1 MKRLVLTITTL
12 FIMLFP
18 IIAAPSVNDVR
29 IWPLNGSTSIN
40 LLSKDYPERDTGD
53 GVYLKWVGGASNQ
66 NKGTFLDKNIIGLAQ
81 IGFDGMTQNER
92 LYWSID
98 VVCSNGDYKLVS
110 QSESAY
116 SRPFK
121 VFTVVSW
128 PQYTAKNGDGR
139 LGVYEIVSGSST
151 TRKAFPYER
160 ESNWWGGTTTYDSGY
175 LVFDILIAL
184 PENDDDNDGVLTYN
198 GKNYFLADKED
209 YAAMVTATVSVTKED
224 GTLVDKAIISFPVTG
239 YVSYN
244 SSATLSDKF
253 SLLVTPNDYSRNI
266 QLENTGVSQQIATI
280 DFLYGIRNGSAT
292 PNGSPA
298 IFLSSS
304 SNPYDSSAGKFTFIH
319 EDAGSFITSR
329 NSITYKIVV
338 SDGVTRTEFDGT
350 DYVSSG
356 AENYN
361 NLENK
366 LSIQSNVAYYSAR
379 GDTPYSW
386 WDYNGTINLI
396 LDSHPDI
403 MNAGR
408 YESSVYV
415 HVLALETSN

>member
-1 MKRLVLTITTL
+1 MRRLVFTITTL

-29 IWPLNGSTSIN
+29 VWPLNGSTSIN
-40 LLSKDYPERDTGD
+40 LLSKDYPDRNTGD
-53 GVYLKWVGGASNQ
+53 GVWPNWVSGTSNQ
-66 NKGTFLDKNIIGLAQ
+66 SQGTFLDKNIIGLAQ
-81 IGFDGMTQNER
+81 IGFGGMTENER

-121 VFTVVSW
+121 IFTVVSW
-128 PQYTAKNGDGR
+128 PQYTTSNNGDGR
-139 LGVYEIVSGSST
+139 VGTYEIVSGSST
-151 TRKAFPYER
+151 TRKAFPYV
-160 ESNWWGGTTTYDSGY
+160 STGNWWNPTVYDDGY

-184 PENDDDNDGVLTYN
+184 PGNDDDNDGVLTYN

-244 SSATLSDKF
+244 SSSTLSDRF

-292 PNGSPA
+292 PNGRPA

-319 EDAGSFITSR
+319 QDAGSFTTSR

-350 DYVSSG
+350 DYVPSGSS
-356 AENYN
+356 NFD

-366 LSIQSNVAYYSAR
+366 LTIQSNVAYYSAR

-386 WDYNGTINLI
+386 WDYNGTVNLI

-408 YESSVYV
+408 YESSLYV
-415 HVLALETSN
+415 HVLSE